1 MKNKLNYMYVYNS
14 NGKIKSYYTN
24 NSEWKQVYDL
34 LNKKEGK
41 KVKLIERR
49 WIGDDSM

>member
-1 MKNKLNYMYVYNS
+1 MKNKLNYMYDYNS

-24 NSEWKQVYDL
+24 NKEWKQVYDL

-49 WIGDDSM
+49 WIGDVNM